1 MFTKISGK
9 YLAIEGVIGV
19 GKTTLVKLLAEK
31 YSLQYSLE
39 VVEENP
45 FLPRFYDNMDRWAFQ
60 TQLFFLVSRFDQQN
74 ELSKNILKGPGVI
87 SDYIFEKD
95 YLFADLTLKGDHMT
109 LYKRIFNL
117 LNEQIPI
124 PDLIIYLYSD
134 IDVLMKRIA
143 QRDRPFER
151 SIDINYISLL
161 AETYENFFASYSRTP
176 VLRINT
182 TEMDFV
188 KSGDD
193 LAKIYKMIEE
203 RFN

>member
-1 MFTKISGK
+1 MFTTISGK
-9 YLAIEGVIGV
+9 YLAVEGVIGV

-31 YSLQYSLE
+31 YSLKYSLE

-45 FLPRFYDNMDRWAFQ
+45 FLSRFYDNMERWAFQ

-74 ELSKNILKGPGVI
+74 ALSKSLLNGLGTV

-117 LNEQIPI
+117 LNEQIPV
-124 PDLIIYLYSD
+124 PDLVIYLYSD
-134 IDVLMKRIA
+134 VDVLMKRIA

-151 SIDINYISLL
+151 SMDVNYISLL
-161 AETYENFFASYSRTP
+161 AETYEKFFASYTRTP
-176 VLRINT
+176 VLRIDT
-182 TEMDFV
+182 TKMDFV
-188 KSGDD
+188 KNGDD
-193 LAKIYKMIEE
+193 LNEIYSLIEE